1 MDHFFK
7 DYILQ
12 ITNAQSILKIEPIQE
27 LWSGY
32 GQILRVTLQGAS
44 VESVIVK
51 WMNGKG
57 SGTHPRGWNNSV
69 GHQRKLQSYEVENF
83 WYQNY
88 GAKSNARIPQCFG
101 FIQKE
106 GKSLLMLEDLDLAG
120 FPIRLQQ
127 VNSIQF
133 ENCVAWLAKL
143 HACFMNVEPNGLWKT
158 GSYWHLATR
167 EEELNALN
175 DQKLKMAAPVIDR
188 VLSNCKFQT
197 LIHGDA
203 KLANFC
209 FGENHEVAG
218 VDFQYVGGGCGM
230 KDLAYFVGSCL
241 PEAECEQQEEE
252 ILNFYFQK
260 LQEFSETA
268 TSDVEQEW
276 RPLYRVA
283 WADFHR
289 FLKGWSPTHWKINSY
304 SERIT
309 REVINSHSNAH

>member
-12 ITNAQSILKIEPIQE
+12 ITNAQSILKMEPIQE

-32 GQILRVTLQGAS
+32 GQILRVFLQGAS
-44 VESVIVK
+44 SESVVVK

-57 SGTHPRGWNNSV
+57 NSTHPRGWNNSA
-69 GHQRKLQSYEVENF
+69 GHQRKLRSYEVENF

-88 GAKSNARIPQCFG
+88 GDKCSARIPRCFG
-101 FIQKE
+101 FVQQE
-106 GKSLLMLEDLDLAG
+106 EKSILILEDLNLAG

-127 VNSIQF
+127 VNPIQF
-133 ENCVAWLAKL
+133 ENCIEWLAKL
-143 HACFMNVEPNGLWKT
+143 HASFMNVKPEGLWET

-167 EEELNALN
+167 EEELDVLD
-175 DQKLKMAAPVIDR
+175 DQNLKNAAPAIDKT
-188 VLSNCKFQT
+188 LSSCKYQT

-209 FGENHEVAG
+209 FGEKHAVAG

-230 KDLAYFVGSCL
+230 KDLVYFVGSCL
-241 PEAECEQQEEE
+241 PETECERQEER

-260 LQEFSETA
+260 LQEFSVQSIEEI
-268 TSDVEQEW
+268 EQEW

-309 REVINSHSNAH
+309 CEVVNQYT